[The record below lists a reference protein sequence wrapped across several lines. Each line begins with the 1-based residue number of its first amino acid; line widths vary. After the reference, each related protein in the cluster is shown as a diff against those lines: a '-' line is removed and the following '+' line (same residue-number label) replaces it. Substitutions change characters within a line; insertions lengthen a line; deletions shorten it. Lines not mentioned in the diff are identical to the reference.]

1 MGAGAKKPTNIF
13 KLSLGDDPPEVNNW
27 RLWFAVVSFGIM
39 GAARGIDEGL
49 ISGTFNTDHFQ
60 QLLGFDALKE
70 ADPVAYANVKGNVS
84 AMVQIGSVL
93 GALVAFVLADRIGRL
108 WATRQLCILWI
119 LGIVIF
125 LTNGGRLGQV
135 YAGRFIA
142 GIGIGETTV
151 IAPVYISEIAPKSIR
166 GLCTCVFAGSVY
178 IGILLAYFSTYG
190 SSLHLN
196 QDKPNSWVIP
206 SCLHIIFAGLIF
218 ILSWFNLESPRLLM
232 KRGLRERA
240 TKNLS
245 HIRQLPEDGAY
256 IQYEIDE
263 IQRQLD
269 EEREATLGQGWTGVL
284 KEMFL
289 IKANAYRLYL
299 GLTIQLL
306 SQWSGAGSITLYA
319 QDFFALLGTTGQQEK
334 LFATAIF
341 GVVKFIA
348 AMMCALFLVDVIG
361 RKRSLSIGIFL
372 QAISM
377 IYVASFLTAVPDI
390 EDEDFVFSPSQK
402 KAATGAIVFIYVS
415 GFGWAMGWNSIQYL
429 INAEIYPLRIRAL
442 STGFVMAFHF
452 VNQYGN
458 SRAVPQMLLGLSH
471 GGLSPAGTF
480 WFFAVITCLGLAWA
494 WLFIPETAGLSLEK
508 MDRLF
513 ELRWWQIGRMGRAFA
528 NEEEQRDI
536 DRRLGEKEG
545 AIMTEQVESFEKR
558 DTRV

>member
-13 KLSLGDDPPEVNNW
+13 KLSMGDDPKEVNNW
-27 RLWFAVVSFGIM
+27 RLWFATFSFGIM

-49 ISGTFNTDHFQ
+49 ISGTFNTKDFQ
-60 QLLGFDALKE
+60 ESLGLDTLGDVE
-70 ADPVAYANVKGNVS
+70 YANVKGNVS
-84 AMVQIGSVL
+84 AMVQIGSVA
-93 GALVAFVLADRIGRL
+93 GALLAFVLADRIGRL

-119 LGIVIF
+119 LGIIIF
-125 LTNGGRLGQV
+125 LTNNGSLGQV

-142 GIGIGETTV
+142 GIGIGQTTV
-151 IAPVYISEIAPKSIR
+151 IAPVYISEVAPKSIR

-178 IGILLAYFSTYG
+178 IGIMLAYFCTYG
-190 SSLHLN
+190 SSIHIN
-196 QDKPNSWVIP
+196 QHTPASWVVP
-206 SCLHIIFAGLIF
+206 TCLHIIFAGLIF

-232 KRGLRERA
+232 KRGQRERA
-240 TKNLS
+240 TKNLA
-245 HIRQLPEDGAY
+245 HLRHLPGSDPHV
-256 IQYEIDE
+256 QYELNE

-269 EEREATLGQGWTGVL
+269 EEREATLGAGWTGVL

-289 IKANAYRLYL
+289 IKSNAYRLYL

-306 SQWSGAGSITLYA
+306 SQWSGAGSITVYA

-348 AMMCALFLVDVIG
+348 AMLCALFLVDVIG

-377 IYVASFLTAVPDI
+377 VYVAAFLTAVPGI
-390 EDEDFVFSPSQK
+390 QDEDFVFSSSQK
-402 KAATGAIVFIYVS
+402 AASIGAIVFIYVS

-442 STGFVMAFHF
+442 SSGLVMAFHF

-458 SRAVPQMLLGLSH
+458 SRAVPQMLLANGK

-480 WFFAVITCLGLAWA
+480 WFFAVITLIGLGWA
-494 WLFIPETAGLSLEK
+494 WFFIPETAGLSLEK

-528 NEEEQRDI
+528 NEEEARDV
-536 DRRLGEKEG
+536 DRRLQEKEG
-545 AIMTEQVESFEKR
+545 SVVTEQVETSDKS
-558 DTRV
+558 RV

>member
-13 KLSLGDDPPEVNNW
+13 KLSLGDDPKEVNNW
-27 RLWFAVVSFGIM
+27 RLWFAVFSFGIM

-49 ISGTFNTDHFQ
+49 ISGTFNTKDFQ
-60 QLLGFDALKE
+60 KLLHLKE
-70 ADPVAYANVKGNVS
+70 LSEVDYANVKGNVS
-84 AMVQIGSVL
+84 AMVQIGSVA
-93 GALVAFVLADRIGRL
+93 GALLAFVLADRIGRL

-119 LGIVIF
+119 VGIVIF
-125 LTNGGRLGQV
+125 LTNNGSLGQV

-178 IGILLAYFSTYG
+178 IGIMLAYFATYG
-190 SSLHLN
+190 SSLHIN
-196 QDKPNSWVIP
+196 QHTANSWIVP
-206 SCLHIIFAGLIF
+206 TCLHIIFAGIIF

-232 KRGLRERA
+232 KRGQREHA
-240 TKNLS
+240 VKNLA
-245 HIRQLPEDGAY
+245 HIRHLPEDHLLV
-256 IQYEIDE
+256 QHEINE
-263 IQRQLD
+263 IARQLH
-269 EEREATLGQGWTGVL
+269 EEEEATLGQGWLGYI

-289 IKANAYRLYL
+289 IKENLYRIYL
-299 GLTIQLL
+299 GLFIQLL
-306 SQWSGAGSITLYA
+306 SQWSGAGSITVYA

-341 GVVKFIA
+341 GVVKFVA

-361 RKRSLSIGIFL
+361 RKRSLAIGIFL

-377 IYVASFLTAVPDI
+377 VYVASFLTAVPEI
-390 EDEDFVFSPSQK
+390 EEEDFTFTSSQK
-402 KAATGAIVFIYVS
+402 SASIGAIVFIYIS

-442 STGFVMAFHF
+442 CSSIVMCFHF

-458 SRAVPQMLLGLSH
+458 SRAVPQMLLATGE

-480 WFFAVITCLGLAWA
+480 WFFAAITTIGFFWA
-494 WLFIPETAGLSLEK
+494 WYFIPETAGLSLES
-508 MDRLF
+508 MDKLF
-513 ELRWWQIGRMGRAFA
+513 TLRWWQIGRMGRALA
-528 NEEEQRDI
+528 NEDEQR
-536 DRRLGEKEG
+536 
-545 AIMTEQVESFEKR
+545 AIERTLQDKAVGTHVEATEKR
-558 DTRV
+558 DERV